1 MKVSGRLKDL
11 RSEVDTFT
19 RTAVGPEKLYGLISR
34 CIDVGG
40 VEGLS
45 SLRFMAEHDYG
56 GITFKFELQAPPASS
71 LILFGEAGLQEL
83 AGIALANL
91 NSRKAVLAMELL
103 ACIAAGSALS
113 PLSMLRSDSLTQ
125 QLEDYLAAHPELRE
139 ACYPLLVDIVLAYET
154 EFDATHRISS
164 ALSSLSMS
172 DVPAAKVLSAAMSAR
187 WSATSMQVLREF
199 DELIEK
205 RPENETVFQH
215 FLTQHPQLL
224 DPFAIQTWPQPNLY
238 GAKAPD
244 FILRRADDTYLVIE
258 IECPSK
264 KMVTGGLQ
272 PSADVTHAISQVT
285 DYDHFLMKKYNE
297 LERHFPNWNTPDLLV
312 VCGLENEL
320 SLPQQQALRNLNR
333 LHHVRVVGFD
343 WLAHRAR
350 AVSSNIILGKVQV
363 IEKLRLT

>member
-1 MKVSGRLKDL
+1 MNLRKD
-11 RSEVDTFT
+11 VDVYTQ
-19 RTAVGPEKLYGLISR
+19 TAVGPEKLYELIAR
-34 CIDVGG
+34 CIEVGG
-40 VEGLS
+40 AEGLS
-45 SLRFMAEHDYG
+45 SLRSMAEHDYD

-71 LILFGEAGLQEL
+71 LILFGEAGLKEL
-83 AGIALANL
+83 AGIALADL

-103 ACIAAGSALS
+103 ACIAAGSALA
-113 PLSMLRSDSLTQ
+113 PLSMLQSGSLRQ
-125 QLEDYLAAHPELRE
+125 QLEEYLAVHPELRA

-172 DVPAAKVLSAAMSAR
+172 EVPAAKVLSAAMSAR
-187 WSATSMQVLREF
+187 WSATSIRVLREY
-199 DELIEK
+199 DELIE
-205 RPENETVFQH
+205 RQPENEPAFQH
-215 FLTQHPQLL
+215 FLTQHPQIL
-224 DPFAIQTWPQPNLY
+224 DPFAVQVWPQPNLY

-285 DYDHFLMKKYNE
+285 DYDHFLMKKFSE

-312 VCGLENEL
+312 VCGIEKDL
-320 SLPQQQALRNLNR
+320 SGQQRQALQNLNR
-333 LHHVRVVGFD
+333 VHHVRVVGFD

-350 AVSSNIILGKVQV
+350 AVSANVILGKVEV
-363 IEKLRLT
+363 LEKLRLT